1 MGKNQNKEGHMS
13 KKNNIRTLIR
23 KIVREEVAIDEV
35 ITELKQPT
43 RQVSKSKPK
52 KKMVEKKSFTNN
64 SVLNDVL
71 NETAMND
78 EWKTMSG
85 GAYTSNDMGSVLKNQ
100 YGDLMNNNQGVNP
113 DAMIASM
120 GANPNSVPDNV
131 KNIFT
136 KDYSK
141 VLKAMDKKAKE
152 KRPV

>member
-1 MGKNQNKEGHMS
+1 M
-13 KKNNIRTLIR
+13 KKKTNIRTMVR
-23 KIVREEVAIDEV
+23 QIVREEVAMAIQEV
-35 ITELKQPT
+35 ITELKQPSLSST
-43 RQVSKSKPK
+43 QVSKLKIK
-52 KKMVEKKSFTNN
+52 KKFVEQKISNN
-64 SVLNDVL
+64 PVLNDVL
-71 NETAMND
+71 NETAMSD

-113 DAMIASM
+113 DAMIASI